1 MAEGHIFFF
10 YSFSDTQFFIQLP
23 QRLAALHAVP
33 VKSSGL
39 FRQAIPPQAVHGKT
53 RENGVFPGTAIL
65 PPSGQGASLPFL
77 R

>member
-1 MAEGHIFFF
+1 MINGLFSISVRWRSVSF
-10 YSFSDTQFFIQLP
+10 YLP
-23 QRLAALHAVP
+23 QRLAALHAVR
-33 VKSSGL
+33 VESSGL